1 MNLTDLYKIA
11 KRNITHPTTLEAI
24 WELMTVNEQKNY
36 NFDRQKF
43 MDWNNF
49 IAAIHESPFFTI
61 EGASQAYGVTGKVI
75 CGFPGVGKSTL
86 FKELKDSKYK
96 VLDSDSSTFDKKD
109 FPANYIAHIKEKTKE
124 GYTILASSHKEV
136 RDALI
141 NEEMMFTL
149 VYPDKSL
156 KDEYL
161 ARYKERG
168 SPQSFIDLLDENWDT
183 WIGQCDDIDNKYVTK
198 VKLGKGEFV
207 NVQKVGIS
215 KPSKVIAEEY
225 AAKMPVKKQ
234 DAMIETMNVKIEAGE
249 TKVYK
254 KSGTFKARNGKA
266 GEHIVTEIDGEKE
279 TEKTVKDGEIVI
291 KGPKGEMYV
300 VSSKKFNERYEVDKE
315 LTDEF
320 QDYKAKGLI
329 RAYEYDG
336 TSFYF
341 TASWDEDMLCHNGDY
356 LAAPVQSPDDD
367 HVEEVYRIERSVFD
381 ETYAEFIRDDDE

>member
-1 MNLTDLYKIA
+1 MNLKDLFKKA
-11 KRNITHPTTLEAI
+11 KRSISPPSTLEGI
-24 WELMTVNEQKNY
+24 WEVMTEDERKRYESREQ
-36 NFDRQKF
+36 
-43 MDWNNF
+43 F
-49 IAAIHESPFFTI
+49 IRIQEMLGTLATSPWFSTEAANQRLGTK
-61 EGASQAYGVTGKVI
+61 GKII

-109 FPANYIAHIKEKTKE
+109 FPDNYIKHIKEKTGE

-141 NEEMMFTL
+141 KEKMIFTL

-161 ARYKERG
+161 ERYKERG
-168 SPQSFIDLLDENWDT
+168 SPQSFIDLLDKNWDT
-183 WIGQCDDIDNKYVTK
+183 WIGQCDDLDDEHVHK
-198 VKLGKGEFV
+198 VKLGAGEFV
-207 NVQKVGIS
+207 SVEKVGIS
-215 KPSKVIAEEY
+215 KPSKVLAEEH
-225 AAKMPVKKQ
+225 ARRKPVKKQ
-234 DAMIETMNVKIEAGE
+234 DAMIETMNAKIEAGE

-300 VSSKKFNERYEVDKE
+300 VSSKKFNERYKVDKE

-381 ETYAEFIRDDDE
+381 ETYAELIRDDDE